1 MGADARRRGD
11 ECTAVGAHLLAPNL
25 NDVVQRPPAGTIP
38 DAPGS
43 YQFKDAEGRVIYVGK
58 AASLRQRL
66 SNYFGARGALAPV
79 EKELLAS
86 LKVGTVTLLDVRPG
100 MSLRSAI
107 SRVPLTSRSMR

>member
-1 MGADARRRGD
+1 MM
-11 ECTAVGAHLLAPNL
+11 
-25 NDVVQRPPAGTIP
+25 
-38 DAPGS
+38 
-43 YQFKDAEGRVIYVGK
+43 
-58 AASLRQRL
+58 

-86 LKVGTVTLLDVRPG
+86 MKVGTVTLLDVRPG